1 MKRLVVLLLGILL
14 VSGVSAQ
21 EQKYSVN
28 AMSDTLKKLN
38 VNYMVGTSFSTDLKS
53 GSAFSSYFSSKL
65 NYSLSNKLN
74 LELIPTVTSSSFS
87 NYKLWTLGS
96 YAAILDD
103 KINVVS
109 LSGQANYKLSDKT
122 YIGSSLFFEQNVNHF
137 DGYRGTPVQNI
148 NAQSINFFVGHEFS
162 PNFKVEIGVSMNRYN
177 NPAYMDALP
186 LTTSPRW

>member
-1 MKRLVVLLLGILL
+1 MKRLVVLFLGILL
-14 VSGVSAQ
+14 VSAVSAQ
-21 EQKYSVN
+21 EKKFDVN
-28 AMSDTLKKLN
+28 AVPDTLKKFN

-65 NYSLSNKLN
+65 NYSLSNKFN

-96 YAAILDD
+96 YAATLDD

-122 YIGSSLFFEQNVNHF
+122 YIGSSLLFEQNVNHF
-137 DGYRGTPVQNI
+137 DGYQGSPVRNI
-148 NAQSINFFVGHEFS
+148 NTQSLNIFVGHEFS
-162 PNFKVEIGVSMNRYN
+162 PNFKIEVGVGLNRYN